1 MSVSPAAVPRSACFR
16 PVAINLEKGAIWQA
30 TVEKSSLSL
39 PIDDVPSHDF
49 LRGGGEMGALT
60 RAHDWAKTPLG
71 PPAGWP
77 QSLKTAVRLLLTSQ
91 HPMFIWW
98 GPELIQFY
106 NDAYRQTMGP
116 ERHPSALG
124 QRGYD
129 CWTEIWDIIGP
140 QIESVMAGNGATWHV
155 DQLVPVTRHGRREDV
170 WWTYGFSPIDIE
182 DQVGGVLVVCN
193 DVTKQHILTEQL
205 REANLQ
211 LADETIR
218 LRQLFHQSPGFMC
231 ILRGPQHIFEFTNA
245 SYSQLI
251 GQRDVIGKTIRE
263 ALPEL
268 ADQRFFDL
276 LDQVYAS
283 GEPFVGRRLPVLL
296 QAQPTNQTERRYVDF
311 VYQPILDKAGK
322 PSGIFVEGSDV
333 TDHVHTEE
341 SQQLLIRELHHRVKN
356 TLATVQGILGATA
369 RSALNITDF
378 HEAFAG
384 RLISLGKTH
393 TVLTESQRQEAS
405 IHELLRLELEPYD
418 DGTGHRI
425 KLDGPDV
432 RLPVTLAVLVGLAFH
447 ELATNAAKYGALSDL
462 AGVLEVNWAV
472 EGETERRVHIKWAE
486 RNGPPVAPPKRE
498 GFGSR
503 LLSKVLPT
511 QADVSVEMDFAPT
524 GLRASISLPIDK
536 NESP

>member
-1 MSVSPAAVPRSACFR
+1 M
-16 PVAINLEKGAIWQA
+16 
-30 TVEKSSLSL
+30 
-39 PIDDVPSHDF
+39 PIDDVPTQDF

-60 RAHDWAKTPLG
+60 RGYDWTKTPLG
-71 PPAGWP
+71 PPDGWP

-124 QRGYD
+124 QYGYD

-140 QIESVMAGNGATWHV
+140 QIEFVMAGKGATWHV

-193 DVTKQHILTEQL
+193 DVTTQHLLTAQL
-205 REANLQ
+205 RQANLQ
-211 LADETIR
+211 LGDESAR

-231 ILRGPQHIFEFTNA
+231 ILRGPQHAFEFTNA

-251 GQRDVIGKTIRE
+251 GHRDVIGKTIRE

-268 ADQRFFDL
+268 ADQRFFEL

-296 QAQPTNQTERRYVDF
+296 QTQTTGQTERRFVDF

-322 PSGIFVEGSDV
+322 ASGIFVEGSDV

-369 RSALNITDF
+369 RSSLNITDF

-405 IHELLRLELEPYD
+405 VYELLRLELEPYD
-418 DGTGHRI
+418 DAPGRRI

-447 ELATNAAKYGALSDL
+447 ELVTNAAKYGALSDL
-462 AGVLEVNWAV
+462 AGVLEVNWTV
-472 EGETERRVHIKWAE
+472 EGETKPMLHIEWVE
-486 RNGPPVAPPKRE
+486 HNGPPVAPPTRE

-503 LLSKVLPT
+503 LLSKVLPM
-511 QADVSVEMDFAPT
+511 QADVSVKMNFAPT
-524 GLRASISLPIDK
+524 GLHASISLPIDK
-536 NESP
+536 N

>member
-1 MSVSPAAVPRSACFR
+1 V
-16 PVAINLEKGAIWQA
+16 
-30 TVEKSSLSL
+30 
-39 PIDDVPSHDF
+39 H
-49 LRGGGEMGALT
+49 
-60 RAHDWAKTPLG
+60 TP
-71 PPAGWP
+71 
-77 QSLKTAVRLLLTSQ
+77 
-91 HPMFIWW
+91 
-98 GPELIQFY
+98 
-106 NDAYRQTMGP
+106 
-116 ERHPSALG
+116 
-124 QRGYD
+124 
-129 CWTEIWDIIGP
+129 
-140 QIESVMAGNGATWHV
+140 
-155 DQLVPVTRHGRREDV
+155 
-170 WWTYGFSPIDIE
+170 
-182 DQVGGVLVVCN
+182 
-193 DVTKQHILTEQL
+193 
-205 REANLQ
+205 
-211 LADETIR
+211 
-218 LRQLFHQSPGFMC
+218 
-231 ILRGPQHIFEFTNA
+231 GPQHIFEFTNA

-251 GQRDVIGKTIRE
+251 GHRDVIGKAIRE

-283 GEPFVGRRLPVLL
+283 GEPSSVGGC
-296 QAQPTNQTERRYVDF
+296 RYCCKPNR
-311 VYQPILDKAGK
+311 PIRQNGVTSTSFINRFWTK
-322 PSGIFVEGSDV
+322 PEEFLESFVEGSDV

-486 RNGPPVAPPKRE
+486 RNGPAGRSAKARRVRLSPSKQGPSHA
-498 GFGSR
+498 SR
-503 LLSKVLPT
+503 C
-511 QADVSVEMDFAPT
+511 
-524 GLRASISLPIDK
+524 LR
-536 NESP
+536 